1 MASAWEVG
9 SANASSEEG
18 IAGKKEKLVL
28 EVEGNGVGRMTGDV
42 GNFKGEIAQCE
53 GGFSFEKVI
62 DGEVGDIDRDSPG
75 FAGLLVANESSVE
88 FGIAVD
94 FRSGFSESRGIFNVI
109 EMLMG

>member
-1 MASAWEVG
+1 
-9 SANASSEEG
+9 
-18 IAGKKEKLVL
+18 
-28 EVEGNGVGRMTGDV
+28 MTGDV
-42 GNFKGEIAQCE
+42 GNFEGEIAQCE

-62 DGEVGDIDRDSPG
+62 DVEVGDIDRDCPC

-88 FGIAVD
+88 FRMAVD